1 MKYCPACRS
10 QYTDATLRF
19 CLQDGAVLQDGDA
32 KQSTID
38 TVSFSDPVTAD
49 NILRTE
55 ELNLYSPPNN
65 QSKTQKW
72 SPEPPK
78 SALRRESETKKSK
91 SSAKIWLAIFPL
103 VLAIAGIGFG
113 GWFYLKNQTN
123 PPLQATNPA
132 DSATPETAAQ
142 TPPANTS
149 DSTSKVVLAN
159 INQPANSNS
168 ESSSISGSEAAK
180 KEIADAVELWRQ
192 SLEARKVPDY
202 LSRYAEKA
210 DYFDKS
216 DAGITE
222 IRAAAQKMFDTYS
235 DIDINLSNVRVAV
248 DPEGTRATAVFD
260 KEWSYH
266 AAKDYDLLEGKART
280 KLRFQRNGKDWKIIS
295 EKYQKIYY
303 MEN

>member
-19 CLQDGAVLQDGDA
+19 CLQDGAVLQDGEA

-55 ELNLYSPPNN
+55 ELNFYSPPSN

-72 SPEPPK
+72 NPEPPK
-78 SALRRESETKKSK
+78 SALRREPEVKKTR
-91 SSAKIWLAIFPL
+91 SSPKIWLAVFPL
-103 VLAIAGIGFG
+103 LLAIAGAGLG
-113 GWFYLKNQTN
+113 GWFYLKNQTDQ
-123 PPLQATNPA
+123 PLQSTNPA

-142 TPPANTS
+142 TTPPA
-149 DSTSKVVLAN
+149 
-159 INQPANSNS
+159 SNS
-168 ESSSISGSEAAK
+168 SKAILDDLSEPADSNTEPSSTSGSEDAK
-180 KEIADAVELWRQ
+180 KEIADVVERWRQ
-192 SLEARKVPDY
+192 SIEARKVPDY
-202 LSRYAEKA
+202 LSKYAEKA
-210 DYFDKS
+210 DYFEKTG
-216 DAGITE
+216 ATAAE
-222 IRAAAQKMFDTYS
+222 IRIEAQKMFETYS

-248 DPEGTRATAVFD
+248 DPGGSQATAVFD
-260 KEWSYH
+260 KEWSYQTD
-266 AAKDYDLLEGKART
+266 KDLLEGKART
-280 KLRFQRNGKDWKIIS
+280 KLRFQKNGKDWKITG